1 MANFPSNSK
10 TPNIDM
16 TPMVDLG
23 FLLITFF
30 MLATTFSQPKVIE
43 MIKPANPESEA
54 DATKINCKRALTLLL
69 TETANAKYYTC
80 PSDIKN
86 TLDSVDFSKTGLR
99 TFLFE
104 KKKTVLAE
112 LGEEKPLIVLLKA
125 TQSAKYKTLIDAV
138 DELKIANI
146 GFVLCKMEAIDSAAL
161 KLVKHF

>member
-30 MLATTFSQPKVIE
+30 MLATTFSKSKVIE
-43 MIKPANPESEA
+43 MIKPANPDTQVEVPE
-54 DATKINCKRALTLLL
+54 INCKRALTLLL
-69 TETANAKYYTC
+69 TETTNAKYYTC

-86 TLDSVDFSKTGLR
+86 TLDSVDFSKNGLR
-99 TFLFE
+99 AFLFE
-104 KKKTVLAE
+104 KKKSVLAE
-112 LGEEKPLIVLLKA
+112 LGETKPLIVLLKA

-138 DELKIANI
+138 DELKMSKIE
-146 GFVLCKMEAIDSAAL
+146 FVLCKMEAIDSVAL
-161 KLVKHF
+161 KLQ